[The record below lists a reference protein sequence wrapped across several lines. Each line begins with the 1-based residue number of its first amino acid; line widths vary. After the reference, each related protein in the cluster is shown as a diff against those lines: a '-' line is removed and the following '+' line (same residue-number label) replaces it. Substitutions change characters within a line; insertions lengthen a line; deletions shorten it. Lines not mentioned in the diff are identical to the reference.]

1 MSLHKRQEDLRK
13 QQLDN
18 LLNISYRENDCS
30 SINLVSLSPA
40 DTSDCWSSRT
50 PPPRQVEY
58 FNIDESPTVKTKR
71 QLQPKPAATSRLR
84 TPQSASATVSAPSS
98 SRPEV
103 SPSKNDNVI
112 DTYASK
118 YYIDRAVISEIF
130 NAARAPILAEL
141 EISSDRVTADKVKL
155 RALYQKKVA
164 DMETQLKMEISKS
177 ESQVRELKALL
188 VAEKEKAKKA
198 YRLNEELFNLKL
210 RAKELEATNEVLKQ
224 KTSKSEKAMKD
235 KDANLHEAMSVMETL
250 DRRCRELTE
259 ENGRLLSI
267 SERQMSVIKNFET
280 SARIR
285 Y

>member
-30 SINLVSLSPA
+30 SINLVSLSPV
-40 DTSDCWSSRT
+40 DTSDIWSSRT

-58 FNIDESPTVKTKR
+58 FNIDESPTPQKKR
-71 QLQPKPAATSRLR
+71 QLQPRPTVPSRLR
-84 TPQSASATVSAPSS
+84 TPQSASATVALPSNQYAEDPNS
-98 SRPEV
+98 QVDP
-103 SPSKNDNVI
+103 DI
-112 DTYASK
+112 DTYANK

-130 NAARAPILAEL
+130 NAARAPLLTEL
-141 EISSDRVTADKVKL
+141 DGLTERFSADKAKL
-155 RALYQKKVA
+155 RALYQKKLS
-164 DMETQLKMEISKS
+164 DMDAQVKS
-177 ESQVRELKALL
+177 EATKSDTQIRELKALL
-188 VAEKEKAKKA
+188 LAEKEKSRKSTK
-198 YRLNEELFNLKL
+198 LNEELFNLKL
-210 RAKELEATNEVLKQ
+210 RAKELEASHDVWKQ
-224 KTSKSEKAMKD
+224 KSVKADKIIKD
-235 KDANLHEAMSVMETL
+235 KDANLHEAVSVMETL

-267 SERQMSVIKNFET
+267 SERQMTVIKNFEN